1 MNTSKAGAKKTTVI
15 VTPAAA
21 EAITKAND
29 LPADFD
35 DVKELTP
42 EEMEQ
47 TKQPLPAPVS
57 KDGLS
62 VAALSDDKFID
73 SIFDRLDG
81 GEDVKELTGAY
92 IDFKHF
98 KEGEKRSYIA
108 TEVTTFNSKNR
119 ITDETEIIPA
129 VKLMDRE
136 RNVFICASTVVVNT
150 IKSMESLPAPV
161 IIQVNG
167 MKKGANGSYY
177 NVKVFTL

>member
-1 MNTSKAGAKKTTVI
+1 MNTSKASAKKT
-15 VTPAAA
+15 
-21 EAITKAND
+21 ND

-35 DVKELTP
+35 NIEELNET
-42 EEMEQ
+42 ETEQ
-47 TKQPLPAPVS
+47 LKQSLPAPVS

-62 VAALSDDKFID
+62 VAKLSDDKFID
-73 SIFDRLDG
+73 SIFDALDK
-81 GEDVKELTGAY
+81 EENVKELTGTY
-92 IDFKHF
+92 IDFKDF

-108 TEVTTFNSKNR
+108 TEVTTFNSTNR
-119 ITDETEIIPA
+119 ITGEAETIPA

-136 RNVFICASTVVVNT
+136 RNTFICASTVVVNT